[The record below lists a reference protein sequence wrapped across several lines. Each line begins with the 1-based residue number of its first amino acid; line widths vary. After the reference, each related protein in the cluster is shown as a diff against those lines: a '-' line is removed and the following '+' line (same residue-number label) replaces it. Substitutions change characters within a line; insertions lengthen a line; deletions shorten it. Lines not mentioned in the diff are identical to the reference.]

1 MESNHKLHFFYY
13 IPPVEQT
20 EAESNAFKIGA
31 FCFFGGIFWGVC
43 LSIFTNTKSITP
55 FLGFCMGIGLV
66 ILIVLSQIDITKNA
80 KKRKQYIPE
89 FDKTFRTFIVETKLE
104 EHDEEDDKNWGCYF
118 NIVVKNPNTQKTVT
132 FSVLDLKNKRLEDCE
147 AILKTYES
155 AQVGF
160 EVTVKLHPTDKD
172 ALCLVLYE
180 HTSPYLNFNKN
191 YK

>member
-1 MESNHKLHFFYY
+1 
-13 IPPVEQT
+13 
-20 EAESNAFKIGA
+20 
-31 FCFFGGIFWGVC
+31 
-43 LSIFTNTKSITP
+43 
-55 FLGFCMGIGLV
+55 
-66 ILIVLSQIDITKNA
+66 LIVLSQIDIKKNA

-89 FDKTFRTFIVETKLE
+89 FDKTFRTFIVETKLK

-118 NIVVKNPNTQKTVT
+118 NIVVKKPNTQNAVT

-160 EVTVKLHPTDKD
+160 EVTIKLHPADKD

-180 HTSPYLNFNKN
+180 ETSPYLNL
-191 YK
+191 